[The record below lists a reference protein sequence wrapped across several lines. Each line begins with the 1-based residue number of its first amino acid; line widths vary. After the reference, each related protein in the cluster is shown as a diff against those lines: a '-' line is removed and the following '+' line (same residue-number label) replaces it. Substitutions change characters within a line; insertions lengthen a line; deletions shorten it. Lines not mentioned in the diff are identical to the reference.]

1 MMQPRGNLVLNSSC
15 ALLFFFFLG
24 GVGGRGGEGVCLAV
38 KYHKVVDV
46 SLNPQNDIF
55 NITAETDD

>member
-15 ALLFFFFLG
+15 ALLFFFFFG
-24 GVGGRGGEGVCLAV
+24 GGVCLAV

-46 SLNPQNDIF
+46 SLNPQNDIL